1 MKGSSI
7 TIKDIARLLGLSKST
22 VSRGLKDHPDISTE
36 TKEAIKDVAREL
48 GYMPNVVASSLR
60 LKKSKT
66 IGAIFPEISY
76 FFFPSVIHG
85 IEEVAHKMGYN
96 LLIVQSNESYEREVE
111 NLNILITNKAE
122 GILLSVSKETKN
134 FDHFRHVMGMNLP
147 VVFFDRIVKDLPAD
161 NVLVDDISGSITAV
175 KHLLETGKKRIA
187 ICNGN
192 PNLLICQN
200 RLKGYQIA
208 LEESGIS
215 VDNRLIISGETPYE
229 AEEET
234 LRLLNMDTPPD
245 AIFAVSDLT
254 MTGVMKAI
262 YQTHLRIPEDIAV
275 IGFCEEIFR
284 TMYNPSLSAIQPM
297 GFEIGKIAAEVLF
310 EKIIRNQTNE
320 PQLEPRTIYLEGN
333 LVKGEST

>member
-1 MKGSSI
+1 MEGSSI
-7 TIKDIARLLGLSKST
+7 TIKDIAKLLGLSKST
-22 VSRGLKDHPDISTE
+22 VSRALKDHPDISKE
-36 TKEAIKDVAREL
+36 TKDSVKKVAGDL

-111 NLNILITNKAE
+111 NLNILISNKVD

-134 FDHFRHVMGMNLP
+134 FDHFKHVMGMNLP
-147 VVFFDRIVKDLPAD
+147 MVFFDRIVKDLAAN
-161 NVLVDDISGSITAV
+161 NVLVDDISGAITAV
-175 KHLLETGKKRIA
+175 NHLLETGKKRIA
-187 ICNGN
+187 LCNGN
-192 PNLLICQN
+192 PNLLISQN
-200 RLKGYQIA
+200 RLKGYLTA
-208 LEESGIS
+208 LEGKGVPI
-215 VDNRLIISGETPYE
+215 DNRLIISGETPLE
-229 AEEET
+229 AETET
-234 LRLLNMDTPPD
+234 LRLLNLDSPPD
-245 AIFAVSDLT
+245 AIFAISDLT

-262 YQTHLRIPEDIAV
+262 YQTDLRIPDDIAI

-284 TMYNPSLSAIQPM
+284 TMYNPSLTAIQPM

-310 EKIIRNQTNE
+310 EKISRNQE
-320 PQLEPRTIYLEGN
+320 SKPQLEPRTIYLEGN

>member
-1 MKGSSI
+1 MEGSSI
-7 TIKDIARLLGLSKST
+7 TIKDIARLLGFSKST
-22 VSRGLKDHPDISTE
+22 VSRALKDHPDISRE
-36 TKEAIKDVAREL
+36 TKESVKNAARDL

-85 IEEVAHKMGYN
+85 IEEVAHRMGYN

-111 NLNILITNKAE
+111 NLNILISNKAE
-122 GILLSVSKETKN
+122 GILLSVSKETSN

-161 NVLVDDISGSITAV
+161 NVLVDDISGAIRAV

-200 RLKGYQIA
+200 RLKGYRTA

-215 VDNRLIISGETPYE
+215 VDNRLIISGETPAE
-229 AEEET
+229 AETET
-234 LRLLNMDTPPD
+234 LRLLNMNPPPD
-245 AIFAVSDLT
+245 AIFAISDLT

-284 TMYNPSLSAIQPM
+284 TMYNPSLTAIQPM

-310 EKIIRNQTNE
+310 EKIIRNQANK

>member
-1 MKGSSI
+1 
-7 TIKDIARLLGLSKST
+7 
-22 VSRGLKDHPDISTE
+22 
-36 TKEAIKDVAREL
+36 
-48 GYMPNVVASSLR
+48 
-60 LKKSKT
+60 
-66 IGAIFPEISY
+66 
-76 FFFPSVIHG
+76 
-85 IEEVAHKMGYN
+85 
-96 LLIVQSNESYEREVE
+96 
-111 NLNILITNKAE
+111 
-122 GILLSVSKETKN
+122 
-134 FDHFRHVMGMNLP
+134 
-147 VVFFDRIVKDLPAD
+147 
-161 NVLVDDISGSITAV
+161 
-175 KHLLETGKKRIA
+175 
-187 ICNGN
+187 
-192 PNLLICQN
+192 LICQN